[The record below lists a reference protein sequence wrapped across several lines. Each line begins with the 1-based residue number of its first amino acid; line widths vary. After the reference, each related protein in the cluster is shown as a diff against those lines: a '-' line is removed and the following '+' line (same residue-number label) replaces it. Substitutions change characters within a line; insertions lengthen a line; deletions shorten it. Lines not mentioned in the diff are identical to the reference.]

1 MNSTQ
6 LKSDSQ
12 NNQDQVNASG
22 GELPQK
28 QGGKNGNE
36 KWDVVTDDY
45 SIIEKGLTLFDAEV
59 ALSRCIGNGIEAFLS
74 ETKETP
80 KKKRDQARKAL
91 IALSKVAKD
100 QAAILA
106 AKTGQ
111 VLSINQVLIFMYQ
124 QQTGCKTF
132 RTFQEWK
139 KEGFSVKKGEASF
152 RVWAKPIKAKESKDD
167 SENVDEATKFKF
179 WPMCCLFNESQVEK
193 TDQPPV
199 AGNDNLE
206 PSTVHELSSDNNASI
221 QADLGNDE
229 TAVPS
234 VFVNTDYLEQQ
245 EGRRERLENRAK
257 KKRQESND
265 QYQRSRELVEHIPM
279 GQPILV
285 GHHSEAG
292 HRRTLDKSWNAMGK
306 SVALDDYANNLD
318 KRAASVGTGGIS
330 SNDPDAIK
338 KLKEKLSSLELSQET
353 MKAANKAIKFGDD
366 KALELL
372 GFSPKTIA
380 ELKNGDSCG
389 SVGFPSYSLANNGAE
404 IRRTKKRI
412 EDLVKLHS
420 STPLSFENDVLSFYV
435 AEGRYQIKFFGGKP
449 SEEVRSLLKSF
460 AFKWSRYSSTWVR
473 KATNNARYASEQ
485 LLSQLKVI
493 GE

>member
-6 LKSDSQ
+6 PKNDNQ

-28 QGGKNGNE
+28 QGGKSKIK
-36 KWDVVTDDY
+36 KWDVVTNDY
-45 SIIEKGLTLFDAEV
+45 VIIEKGLPLFDAEV
-59 ALSRCIGNGIEAFLS
+59 ALSRCLNEGVDAYLCDS
-74 ETKETP
+74 KETP

-100 QAAILA
+100 QVEILA
-106 AKTGQ
+106 VKTGQ
-111 VLSINQVLIFMYQ
+111 VLSINQVLVFMYQ
-124 QQTGCKTF
+124 QETGCKTY

-139 KEGFSVKKGEASF
+139 KEGFSVKKGEAAF
-152 RVWAKPIKAKESKDD
+152 RVWAKPIKAKESDEKPE
-167 SENVDEATKFKF
+167 STDEATKFKF

-193 TDQPPV
+193 TDQTPA
-199 AGNDNLE
+199 AGNDNAE
-206 PSTVHELSSDNNASI
+206 PSTVHQISPENDALSQEDS
-221 QADLGNDE
+221 GNDE
-229 TAVPS
+229 TGEPS
-234 VFVNTDYLEQQ
+234 AFINTGYSEQQ
-245 EGRRERLENRAK
+245 EGRKERLEDRAK
-257 KKRQESND
+257 KKRQESNE
-265 QYQRSRELVEHIPM
+265 QYQRSHDLVEHIPM

-318 KRAASVGTGGIS
+318 QRAASVGTGGIS
-330 SNDPDAIK
+330 SNDPEAIK

-353 MKAANKAIKFGDD
+353 MKAANKAIRGGDD
-366 KALELL
+366 KALEVL
-372 GFSPKTIA
+372 GFSPNTIA
-380 ELKNGDSCG
+380 ELKNGDCLG
-389 SVGFPSYSLANNGAE
+389 RVGFPSYSLTNNGAE

-412 EDLVKLHS
+412 EGLVKLHS

-435 AEGRYQIKFFGGKP
+435 AEGRYQVKFFAGKP

-460 AFKWSRYSSTWVR
+460 AFKWSRNSSTWVR

-485 LLSQLKVI
+485 LLSQLKEI